1 LEVNLSTY
9 RFIVSQTYQIN
20 GFSFERGMDAHEE
33 WGGRGQNLDEVGR
46 KKRNIDM
53 ALLEGIHERYEGAAP
68 LREPRVTLGVKQDFV
83 FSHNG
88 TQQVENV
95 TNSCKQHKPLAPC

>member
-1 LEVNLSTY
+1 
-9 RFIVSQTYQIN
+9 
-20 GFSFERGMDAHEE
+20 MDAHEE